1 MEEYMR
7 IAATVTVKL
16 LRLGKNY
23 YFLNLLDKEM
33 QVIV

>member
-16 LRLGKNY
+16 LRSGKNY

-33 QVIV
+33 QIIV